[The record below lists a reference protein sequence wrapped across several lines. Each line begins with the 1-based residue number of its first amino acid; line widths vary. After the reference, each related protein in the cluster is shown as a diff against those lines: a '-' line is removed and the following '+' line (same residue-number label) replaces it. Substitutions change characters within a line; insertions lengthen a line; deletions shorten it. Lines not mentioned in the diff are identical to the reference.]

1 MITYEKRNYSS
12 SIVLI
17 GGFSP
22 TMFQPSWF
30 KHFNIISDDEYN
42 SIDKDSMVVVRPISR
57 FQTDNFLFSIEENR
71 FVIIAKK
78 EPFDLLLDLFSKLQD
93 SMDFVL
99 IQQFG
104 INFSYHISL
113 ETKENMRKFG
123 DVIAPKKCWS
133 KFFDGQ
139 SPDKDANG
147 LKSMSM
153 VKTTEFG
160 CANVKVE
167 ASNSFRNSVF
177 FYFNYHFNGKE
188 ESPFE
193 LIDIKDL
200 IDEKFFNLASYSSI
214 VSDCLIREVMN
225 S

>member
-22 TMFQPSWF
+22 TMFQPNWF

-42 SIDKDSMVVVRPISR
+42 SIDKDSLVVVRPISR

-78 EPFDLLLDLFSKLQD
+78 EPFDLLLDLFSKLKD
-93 SMDFVL
+93 SMDFSL

-123 DVIAPKKCWS
+123 DIISPKTYWNE
-133 KFFDGQ
+133 FFDGQ
-139 SPDKDANG
+139 SPDKETDG

-153 VKTTEFG
+153 VKSTDFG

-167 ASNSFRNSVF
+167 ASNSFKNSVF
-177 FYFNYHFNGKE
+177 FYFNYHFKGSE

-200 IDEKFFNLASYSSI
+200 LDEKFFSLAAYSNNVSNSLIKEAINL
-214 VSDCLIREVMN
+214 
-225 S
+225 